1 MGFDERPEWRLL
13 VALGVGLV
21 VGLERERARDAEQP
35 RRWAGLR
42 TFGLTSLLGGVALQS
57 GSPVVLGVAGMAV
70 ALLAL
75 VVAWRAKE
83 PDPGLTT
90 SPTPSATRRRHSGR
104 SSKPMDPVSYL
115 DDVSRVK
122 RETTPEPGR

>member
-21 VGLERERARDAEQP
+21 VGLERERARDAERP

-42 TFGLTSLLGGVALQS
+42 TFGLTSLLGGIALQT
-57 GSPVVLGVAGMAV
+57 GSPVVVGVAGMAV
-70 ALLAL
+70 VLLA
-75 VVAWRAKE
+75 VVMAWRANE

-90 SPTPSATRRRHSGR
+90 EVEIGR
-104 SSKPMDPVSYL
+104 AHV
-115 DDVSRVK
+115 
-122 RETTPEPGR
+122 